1 MSFGVFPSA
10 ILLGQPAGATRT
22 IAIAA
27 YQQAFELYDM
37 SYASAIAVIMGLFQ
51 LAGLVVILLVRQ
63 RMVLAATMGV
73 GKR

>member
-1 MSFGVFPSA
+1 MK
-10 ILLGQPAGATRT
+10 LLRDTWLIFSRQVTQSLRSPVW
-22 IAIAA
+22 
-27 YQQAFELYDM
+27 L
-37 SYASAIAVIMGLFQ
+37 IMGLFQ